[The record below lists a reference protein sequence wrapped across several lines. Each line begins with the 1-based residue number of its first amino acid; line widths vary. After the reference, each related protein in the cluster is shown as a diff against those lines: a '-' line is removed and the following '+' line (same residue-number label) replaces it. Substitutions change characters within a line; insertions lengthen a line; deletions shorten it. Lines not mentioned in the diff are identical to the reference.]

1 MFHTK
6 ENEKTND
13 LRLPLNC
20 NTNAQSNNGAFVPS
34 GYPDYCYLNRSGG
47 GITLIL
53 VLPSTKVSFCY
64 PFSSV
69 TFRIRT
75 ITEQ

>member
-47 GITLIL
+47 GIIFGGG
-53 VLPSTKVSFCY
+53 STVCQDFFLLSSFLSY
-64 PFSSV
+64 L
-69 TFRIRT
+69 
-75 ITEQ
+75 